1 MNPSARGWI
10 KKLLREVSLSN
21 SFFLEYSEVDFYF
34 TLRQSGFIYG
44 SNISIVKEAVKKS
57 DLTEDEICKI
67 NLLLALLQMHHYS
80 DSSLSPTESIINFY
94 SEIDKRKT
102 SFFQNVLRVK
112 KSNTK
117 LEKIIHKR
125 IQIDDNIITK
135 SFNYFVINAL
145 LFVDVLAYS
154 KYLETQS
161 IPNSYI
167 KNLEASIESISLDVL
182 NSKVLKTEYDE
193 SLIKLF
199 ESSLRYQNNLHI
211 SYKEA
216 VNYTET
222 NLEKLYLLDIASMAT
237 WGDKTI
243 DKEEQHFL
251 YQLGKDLKLEHSIVK
266 RSIHSVNQFYNVHK
280 DNIALL
286 SSKNIVKTF
295 YDNSSKMVSK
305 LISRNKKRLQKE
317 LQESK
322 ELMHLL
328 SQYTIRDLNDEE
340 QKKLQEQLLDLFKT
354 IPSLAIFML
363 PGGALLLPFVIKFI
377 PKLLPSAFDDNRIE
391 DEK

>member
-10 KKLLREVSLSN
+10 KKLLKEVSLSN
-21 SFFLEYSEVDFYF
+21 AFLECSEDDFYLA
-34 TLRQSGFIYG
+34 LRQSGFIYG
-44 SNISIVKEAVKKS
+44 SNISIVKEVINKS
-57 DLTEDEICKI
+57 DLTEDEICKV

-102 SFFQNVLRVK
+102 SFFQNILRAK
-112 KSNTK
+112 KLNAK

-167 KNLEASIESISLDVL
+167 KNLEASIESILLDVL
-182 NSKVLKTEYDE
+182 NSKVLKTEYDK

-280 DNIALL
+280 NNIALL

-305 LISRNKKRLQKE
+305 LISRNKKRLRKE
-317 LQESK
+317 LRESK
-322 ELMHLL
+322 ELMYLL
-328 SQYTIRDLNDEE
+328 AQYTIRDLNDGE

>member
-1 MNPSARGWI
+1 MNPSASGWI
-10 KKLLREVSLSN
+10 KKLLKEVQLSN
-21 SFFLEYSEVDFYF
+21 SFLEFSEDNFYF
-34 TLRQSGFIYG
+34 ALRQCGFIYG
-44 SNISIVKEAVKKS
+44 SNIGITKEVIKKN
-57 DLTEDEICKI
+57 DLTEDEICKV
-67 NLLLALLQMHHYS
+67 NLFLALFQMHHNS
-80 DSSLSPTESIINFY
+80 GSTLSPTESIINFY
-94 SEIDKRKT
+94 SEIDIHKT
-102 SFFQNVLRVK
+102 SFFQNLLKSK
-112 KSNTK
+112 KANAQ

-125 IQIDDNIITK
+125 IQINDNILN
-135 SFNYFVINAL
+135 FNYFVINAL
-145 LFVDVLAYS
+145 LYIDVLAYS
-154 KYLETQS
+154 NYLKTQN
-161 IPNSYI
+161 ITNTYI
-167 KNLEASIESISLDVL
+167 KNLEASIETISLDVL
-182 NSKVLKTEYDE
+182 NSKILKTEYDE

-243 DKEEQHFL
+243 DKEEQNFL

>member
-10 KKLLREVSLSN
+10 KKLIKEVSLSN
-21 SFFLEYSEVDFYF
+21 AFLECSEDDFYLA
-34 TLRQSGFIYG
+34 LRQSGFIYG
-44 SNISIVKEAVKKS
+44 SNINIANEVIKKT
-57 DLTEDEICKI
+57 DLTEDEICKV
-67 NLLLALLQMHHYS
+67 NLLLALLLTHHNS

-94 SEIDKRKT
+94 SEIDIHKT
-102 SFFQNVLRVK
+102 SFFQNILRGK
-112 KSNTK
+112 KSNAQ

-125 IQIDDNIITK
+125 IQINDNIITK
-135 SFNYFVINAL
+135 NFNYFVINAL

-154 KYLETQS
+154 KYLKSQS
-161 IPNSYI
+161 VSNTYI
-167 KNLEASIESISLDVL
+167 KNLEASIETISLDVL
-182 NSKVLKTEYDE
+182 NAKVLKTEYDE

-199 ESSLRYQNNLHI
+199 ESSLRFQNNLHV
-211 SYKEA
+211 SYDEA
-216 VNYTET
+216 IIPIKT
-222 NLEKLYLLDIASMAT
+222 NLEKLYLLDIACMAT

-243 DKEEQHFL
+243 DKDEQQFL
-251 YQLGKDLKLEHSIVK
+251 YQLGEDLKLEHRTVEQSIQT
-266 RSIHSVNQFYNVHK
+266 VNTFYNTHK
-280 DNIALL
+280 DNISLL

-305 LISRNKKRLQKE
+305 LISRNKKRLRKE
-317 LQESK
+317 LRESK
-322 ELMHLL
+322 ELMYLL
-328 SQYTIRDLNDEE
+328 SQYTIRDLSDDEL
-340 QKKLQEQLLDLFKT
+340 KKLQEQLIDVFKT

>member
-1 MNPSARGWI
+1 MNPSASGWI
-10 KKLLREVSLSN
+10 KKLLKEVSLSN
-21 SFFLEYSEVDFYF
+21 SFLEYSEGNFYF
-34 TLRQSGFIYG
+34 GLRQSGFIYG
-44 SNISIVKEAVKKS
+44 SNICIVKDVVKKN
-57 DLTEDEICKI
+57 DLTEDEICKV
-67 NLLLALLQMHHYS
+67 NLFLALLLTHHNS
-80 DSSLSPTESIINFY
+80 GSTLSVTKSIINFY
-94 SEIDKRKT
+94 SEIDINKI
-102 SFFQNVLRVK
+102 SFFQNILRSK
-112 KSNTK
+112 KSNTQ
-117 LEKIIHKR
+117 LEKIIDKR
-125 IQIDDNIITK
+125 VLINDNIITK
-135 SFNYFVINAL
+135 NFNYFVINAL
-145 LFVDVLAYS
+145 LFVDVMAYS
-154 KYLETQS
+154 EYLKTQS
-161 IPNSYI
+161 ISNSYI
-167 KNLEASIESISLDVL
+167 KNLEASIETISLNVL

-199 ESSLRYQNNLHI
+199 ESSLRYQNNLHV

-216 VNYTET
+216 ISNIHTD
-222 NLEKLYLLDIASMAT
+222 LEKFYLLDIACMAT

-243 DKEEQHFL
+243 DKEEQQFL
-251 YQLGKDLKLEHSIVK
+251 YQLGKDLKLEHNIVEQSIN
-266 RSIHSVNQFYNVHK
+266 SVNHFYNIHK

-295 YDNSSKMVSK
+295 YNNSSKMVSK

-328 SQYTIRDLNDEE
+328 TQYTIRDLNDEE

-363 PGGALLLPFVIKFI
+363 PGGALLLPLVLKFI

-391 DEK
+391 DKK